1 MNLTKKTYLSTAM
14 AAAMAGIGA
23 PTYVG
28 AVTLSQDLIGDV
40 GIVPYYTM
48 RDGWATDFNIVNTGN
63 NTVAAKVRFHEGRNS
78 REVLDFIVVLS
89 PYDQINF
96 FAVEDPVLGPVVR
109 FPAGNSERTCVVP
122 IPDGRMPEEDGVGGT
137 LPFSAFDYTGA
148 NADGYVSYDKANPI
162 DRVREG
168 YMTVIEMGVS
178 REWDNTAKA
187 RPESVPVAE
196 NDYFVGRLSNHN
208 APQFN
213 CVEVENAFRVEN
225 IKGVYDE
232 FERNQ
237 NNLKVG
243 YSLTNA
249 ARGSQGSDS
258 ATMLAN
264 FATERSSIAHTA
276 TSILAGGTNFQA
288 AVANLT
294 AAGNV
299 LTAAEAEVD
308 RLEDVGFALVPPCD
322 LATAPLTCP
331 VPLQTSYTAALLA
344 VTNAQIAVA
353 AAQVAVDAATPGILG
368 APRNLIAPQEGSAL
382 AFFDYERDPNLDSG
396 DFFAYW
402 FADGFY
408 RDFDNYGVLPDS
420 LNLPFGLWAGFYPR
434 SVDAVT
440 ALLMKSD
447 AINTWAL
454 NENTGSSS
462 DLVYTAPT
470 KRFYTDWKDVY
481 AKDPHLNGISPILAS
496 IVANSSAGWPPFG
509 EQFDPT
515 GQSCDLVG
523 VAMYNNDE
531 IGPKDP
537 VIPSPSPNVSFCWEV
552 NVLHTAAQSVLG
564 SKLGERIN
572 PNILNAANPEEKYNG
587 WIDVLMW
594 VNAHNYHPALPVLN
608 LTLPNIPATW
618 PLDEIVQ
625 VGMPY
630 IGFNF
635 TERDL
640 GNPANAYSGLTP
652 HSYMRNWDKR
662 NAAGGTITLE
672 DLGLYGPVLLESI
685 GSWFETNPITPIF
698 NW

>member
-1 MNLTKKTYLSTAM
+1 
-14 AAAMAGIGA
+14 
-23 PTYVG
+23 
-28 AVTLSQDLIGDV
+28 
-40 GIVPYYTM
+40 
-48 RDGWATDFNIVNTGN
+48 
-63 NTVAAKVRFHEGRNS
+63 
-78 REVLDFIVVLS
+78 
-89 PYDQINF
+89 
-96 FAVEDPVLGPVVR
+96 
-109 FPAGNSERTCVVP
+109 
-122 IPDGRMPEEDGVGGT
+122 
-137 LPFSAFDYTGA
+137 
-148 NADGYVSYDKANPI
+148 
-162 DRVREG
+162 
-168 YMTVIEMGVS
+168 
-178 REWDNTAKA
+178 
-187 RPESVPVAE
+187 
-196 NDYFVGRLSNHN
+196 
-208 APQFN
+208 
-213 CVEVENAFRVEN
+213 
-225 IKGVYDE
+225 
-232 FERNQ
+232 
-237 NNLKVG
+237 
-243 YSLTNA
+243 
-249 ARGSQGSDS
+249 
-258 ATMLAN
+258 
-264 FATERSSIAHTA
+264 
-276 TSILAGGTNFQA
+276 
-288 AVANLT
+288 
-294 AAGNV
+294 
-299 LTAAEAEVD
+299 
-308 RLEDVGFALVPPCD
+308 
-322 LATAPLTCP
+322 
-331 VPLQTSYTAALLA
+331 
-344 VTNAQIAVA
+344 
-353 AAQVAVDAATPGILG
+353 
-368 APRNLIAPQEGSAL
+368 
-382 AFFDYERDPNLDSG
+382 
-396 DFFAYW
+396 
-402 FADGFY
+402 
-408 RDFDNYGVLPDS
+408 
-420 LNLPFGLWAGFYPR
+420 
-434 SVDAVT
+434 
-440 ALLMKSD
+440 MKSD

-685 GSWFETNPITPIF
+685 GSWFETNPITPII